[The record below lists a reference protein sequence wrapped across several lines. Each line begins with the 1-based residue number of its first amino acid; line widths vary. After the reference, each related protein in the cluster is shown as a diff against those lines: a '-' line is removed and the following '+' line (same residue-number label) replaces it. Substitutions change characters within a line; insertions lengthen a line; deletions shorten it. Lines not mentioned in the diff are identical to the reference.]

1 MAQNIF
7 LWSGCLIAN
16 NLRTYC
22 GKPKLSELNFNW
34 HLMLSP
40 RLGCG
45 KNHTSSM
52 YVGQL
57 VPKLDANAVSVAI
70 SLDCEI

>member
-1 MAQNIF
+1 MVR
-7 LWSGCLIAN
+7 LIAS

-22 GKPKLSELNFNW
+22 GESKLSELNFNW

-57 VPKLDANAVSVAI
+57 VPKLDANTVSCDFI
-70 SLDCEI
+70 GL